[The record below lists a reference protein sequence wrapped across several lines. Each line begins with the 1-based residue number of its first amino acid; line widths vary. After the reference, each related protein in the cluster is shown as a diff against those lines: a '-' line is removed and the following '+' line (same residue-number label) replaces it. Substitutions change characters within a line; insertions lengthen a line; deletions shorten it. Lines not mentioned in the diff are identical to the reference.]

1 MAKNKTLQATQLNE
15 TMPVRLHRRGRIVA
29 WVSGLGLAGIAAWG
43 LWLPESAPDFFT
55 WPPAQLVILLSAAQT
70 IIQIN
75 IDQGKGLVR
84 IGPERT
90 RVWRVGGFPR
100 RYDSSR
106 VSISTDAEK
115 GHVLVDDRPLGRLDL
130 FDIKGAIELR

>member
-1 MAKNKTLQATQLNE
+1 MVATVVAASEGELDR
-15 TMPVRLHRRGRIVA
+15 VLHR
-29 WVSGLGLAGIAAWG
+29 VSGVVLKHVRGGDHVARW
-43 LWLPESAPDFFT
+43 SDT
-55 WPPAQLVILLSAAQT
+55 QLVILLSAAQT